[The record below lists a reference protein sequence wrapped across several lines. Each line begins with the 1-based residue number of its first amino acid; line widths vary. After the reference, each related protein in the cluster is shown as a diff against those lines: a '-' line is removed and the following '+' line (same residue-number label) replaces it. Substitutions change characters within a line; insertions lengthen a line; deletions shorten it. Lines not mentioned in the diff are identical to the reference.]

1 MIVVNSAYSIG
12 LVFNLP
18 VVLPKALC
26 TFISVTVWSV
36 IVRLKA
42 TLIKINDGFA
52 FKLKLP

>member
-12 LVFNLP
+12 SVFKLP

-52 FKLKLP
+52 FKLKLL